1 MVIMISKFEIIQG
14 DITQQK
20 VDAIV
25 NAANNSLSGGGG
37 VDGAIHQAA
46 GPQLLAECQQIGGC
60 LTGHAKKTKG
70 YNLPLKWIIHTVG
83 PVWSGGNNREDE
95 LLASCYRNV
104 LALAVELGV
113 KTIAFPS
120 ISTGVYRFPVDR
132 AARIAVKEIEMFLQK
147 DKSIDRIIMVTFDAD
162 TYRAYKEAAGDA

>member
-1 MVIMISKFEIIQG
+1 MVVLTGKFVIIQG

-37 VDGAIHQAA
+37 VDGAIHSAA
-46 GPQLLAECQQIGGC
+46 GPQLLAECKQIGGC
-60 LTGHAKKTKG
+60 YTGQAKHTKG

-83 PVWSGGNNREDE
+83 PIWSGGNNNEDE

-104 LALAVELGV
+104 LALAVDLGV
-113 KTIAFPS
+113 QTIAFPS
-120 ISTGVYRFPVDR
+120 ISTGVFRFPVDR
-132 AARIAVKEIEMFLQK
+132 AARIAVREIKDFLQQN
-147 DKSIDRIIMVTFDAD
+147 KSISQIIMVAFDYN
-162 TYRAYKEAAGDA
+162 TYQAYKEAAEEA

>member
-1 MVIMISKFEIIQG
+1 MDRFNIILG

-37 VDGAIHQAA
+37 VDGAIHEAA
-46 GPQLLAECQQIGGC
+46 GPQLLAECKLIGGC
-60 LTGHAKKTKG
+60 YTGQAKKSYG
-70 YNLPLKWIIHTVG
+70 YNLPVKWIIHTVG
-83 PVWSGGNNREDE
+83 PVWSGGTNQEDE
-95 LLASCYRNV
+95 LLASSYQNV

-120 ISTGVYRFPVDR
+120 ISTGVFGFPVDR
-132 AARIAVKEIEMFLQK
+132 AARIAVQEIEAFLQK
-147 DKSIDRIIMVTFDAD
+147 DRSIDQIIMVTFDAD
-162 TYRAYKEAAGDA
+162 TYRAYKQVAGDA

>member
-1 MVIMISKFEIIQG
+1 MTNRFVIIQG
-14 DITQQK
+14 DITEQE

-25 NAANNSLSGGGG
+25 NAANNTLSGGGG
-37 VDGAIHQAA
+37 VDGAIHEAA
-46 GPQLLAECQQIGGC
+46 GPQLLAECKQIGGC
-60 LTGHAKKTKG
+60 LTGHAKHTQG

-83 PVWSGGNNREDE
+83 PVWSGGTNHEDE

-104 LALAVELGV
+104 LALAVDLGV

-132 AARIAVKEIEMFLQK
+132 AARIAVKEIADFLHK
-147 DKSIDRIIMVTFDAD
+147 DRTIDKIIMVAFDAD
-162 TYRAYKEAAGDA
+162 TYRAYNEAAKEI